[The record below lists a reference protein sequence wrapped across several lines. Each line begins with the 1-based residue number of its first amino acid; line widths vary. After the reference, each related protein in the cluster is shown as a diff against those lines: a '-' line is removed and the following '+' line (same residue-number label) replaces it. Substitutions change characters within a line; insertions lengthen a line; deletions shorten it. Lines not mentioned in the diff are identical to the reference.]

1 MTTQKKNYTNADIIK
16 RLDNMATDIDML
28 KVWKLSQE
36 AGRAAVDEYK
46 RQEVQDKD
54 DKNKSDIYDKLRDA
68 YPYIMMIL
76 AAILVLLYAHSQGA
90 NNK

>member
-16 RLDNMATDIDML
+16 RLDNMATEIDML

-54 DKNKSDIYDKLRDA
+54 DKNESDIYDKLRDA

>member
-16 RLDNMATDIDML
+16 RLDNMATEIDML

-90 NNK
+90 TNK